1 MVNITAKWEAIFCCF
16 LTFGLIINKIAPKK
30 TGINAVGDGVI
41 ENMYP
46 QNPKTIN
53 IIELIKLAV
62 DGFIK

>member
-1 MVNITAKWEAIFCCF
+1 
-16 LTFGLIINKIAPKK
+16 
-30 TGINAVGDGVI
+30 
-41 ENMYP
+41 MYP